1 MSPESAEVAASTPS
15 EHPAEHPSDQP
26 VRVALVGDLH
36 TRVDRP
42 GRVSRHLRGV
52 DAEADILLLAGDL
65 TDHGAPEEAAMAAE
79 ELADLRIPKVA
90 VLGNHDHESGKA
102 GEVSRALGHGGIH
115 VLDGDVFIFEKRL
128 GIAGVKGFC
137 GGFDEATLEPWGE
150 EVLKRF
156 ALEAVTEALKLESA
170 LARVRGLK
178 RRIALLHY
186 SPVRSTIVG
195 ENLEIAPFLGCSRLV
210 EPIDKFGATFAAHGH
225 AHRGQV
231 TGKTPRGI
239 TVYNTAMELLRER
252 LGRYYLVV
260 EA

>member
-1 MSPESAEVAASTPS
+1 MAPETSEVAAAPPIERS
-15 EHPAEHPSDQP
+15 ADRP

-42 GRVSRHLRGV
+42 GRVERHLRGV
-52 DAEADILLLAGDL
+52 DGEAEILLLAGDL
-65 TDHGAPEEAAMAAE
+65 TDHGAPEEAALAAE
-79 ELADLRIPKVA
+79 ELADLHIPKVA
-90 VLGNHDHESGKA
+90 VLGNHDHEAGKA
-102 GEVSRALGHGGIH
+102 AEVSRALVHGGIH
-115 VLDGDVFIFEKRL
+115 VLDGDVFVFEKRL

-178 RRIALLHY
+178 KRIALLHY
-186 SPVRSTIVG
+186 SPVRSTIEG

-252 LGRYYLVV
+252 LGRTYLVV